1 MELMFG
7 LASLASGALGFLGKL
22 PIWVWFLAGALVW
35 GWLGHH
41 EAATLRKDWA
51 TEREANATETARV
64 EAMHRGEERRRE
76 IEKEGVINEI
86 NKRLDRARVV
96 GATESATV
104 GRLQR
109 AIADLKA
116 GSAMPGDPTP
126 VPPIE
131 AANRLGA
138 VAGECVERL
147 RALADAARRATVA
160 GTGCEAQYDTLT
172 HEVK

>member
-1 MELMFG
+1 MFG

-41 EAATLRKDWA
+41 EASSLRKDWA
-51 TEREANATETARV
+51 AEREANATETARV

-76 IEKEGVINEI
+76 IEKEGVVNEI
-86 NKRLDRARVV
+86 NKKLERARAA
-96 GATESATV
+96 GAAESVTV
-104 GRLQR
+104 DRLQR
-109 AIADLKA
+109 NIAALRSGGA
-116 GSAMPGDPTP
+116 VPGNPTP
-126 VPPIE
+126 VPAGE

-138 VAGECVERL
+138 VSGECVERF
-147 RALADAARRATVA
+147 RALVALARRATVA

-172 HEVK
+172 PHEVK